1 MATQSFYELLQK
13 RAVSLLGLNPF
24 PWYKHMRM
32 TAPVSIDEQNQ
43 LCELF
48 RYKDVQSVLVDPL
61 LFSSKGRFSGEEEEG
76 DRGGIAVMD
85 PPRHDK
91 LRALVSQAFTP
102 RTIAQQADTIRS
114 IVNEQLDASST
125 SNTLDVIRDL
135 AIPLP
140 MRVITG
146 LMGIPL
152 SRQADFRRWVQE
164 AMGYSQEQGVA
175 GFQACENYMRELIMQ
190 KRKVRQDD
198 LVSALLDAQI
208 DEEPLREQEIVDFC
222 VGLLGAGIDATRHLI
237 GNIILCLD
245 EHLSA
250 REQVWADPSL
260 VSSTIEEVLR
270 FRPVGHRLVRLATR
284 DTEIGGKQIKAGYR
298 IFAWTGSANRDE
310 EKWRDPEVFD
320 IRRSP
325 NPHLDFGYGIHAC
338 LGAQLARLQARIALE
353 QIIERFKDLQR
364 VREVALELVP
374 SLLFHGLQQL
384 PVCVQK
390 R

>member
-1 MATQSFYELLQK
+1 
-13 RAVSLLGLNPF
+13 
-24 PWYKHMRM
+24 
-32 TAPVSIDEQNQ
+32 
-43 LCELF
+43 
-48 RYKDVQSVLVDPL
+48 
-61 LFSSKGRFSGEEEEG
+61 
-76 DRGGIAVMD
+76 
-85 PPRHDK
+85 
-91 LRALVSQAFTP
+91 
-102 RTIAQQADTIRS
+102 
-114 IVNEQLDASST
+114 
-125 SNTLDVIRDL
+125 
-135 AIPLP
+135 
-140 MRVITG
+140 
-146 LMGIPL
+146 
-152 SRQADFRRWVQE
+152 
-164 AMGYSQEQGVA
+164 
-175 GFQACENYMRELIMQ
+175 MRELIMQ

-222 VGLLGAGIDATRHLI
+222 VGLLGAGIDPTRHLI

-270 FRPVGHRLVRLATR
+270 FRPVGHRLVRSATR

-374 SLLFHGLQQL
+374 SLLFHGPQQL
-384 PVCVQK
+384 PIHVQK